1 MGLAMAL
8 VGLAGAC
15 GEIGQPD
22 IAQPP
27 VLGQPFV
34 AGAGDTVMDASGRTR
49 DGGRVIVRYVGLER
63 GQALFVRQDVLIPSN
78 RATMSQMPLI
88 LPPSPSA
95 FTPNQAGQIQIA
107 APPGGSVIVDGHCV
121 NFLRPVEGGIEY
133 SVN

>member
-34 AGAGDTVMDASGRTR
+34 AGAGDTVMDTSGRTR

-63 GQALFVRQDVLIPSN
+63 GQALL
-78 RATMSQMPLI
+78 
-88 LPPSPSA
+88 SA
-95 FTPNQAGQIQIA
+95 RT
-107 APPGGSVIVDGHCV
+107 C
-121 NFLRPVEGGIEY
+121 
-133 SVN
+133 